1 MLPARRLILKIILKT
16 FAACLLLAIF
26 TCDIS
31 IASTDTDVIADSDRP
46 ASSKDLTVQPG
57 DDIDATE
64 EFEMVV
70 RASSDISS
78 TGKTV
83 IDENEIRSN
92 LSASSVDGV
101 LENTAGVDFIRRD
114 AGGSQNSRIRLRG
127 MDESRL
133 LILLNGRQLNGAGV
147 YGGYYVDWTSLS
159 LENVERLELYRGA
172 APVKFGNN
180 LGGVLNI
187 VTREDTKVFQGFL
200 RMSGGSHGT
209 WRAQLSQSW
218 GAGPILFNVYG
229 RHSETDGYLRNGFAQ
244 NESVGGGLTFLLPQ
258 HFKLSTNARYSYS
271 KSGMPVYNM
280 PDSPYYDSRLPD
292 SIEARLGGPGVNF
305 LNHGVENWGPLD
317 WGDGSDMRDHRGHF
331 DVALSRKT
339 EAFDMEVRAWLMEQR
354 RTDRFYAIED
364 NRHLILRRK
373 AAPEKHNWG
382 WQLDLRNTFE
392 FIGTHTL
399 EYGCG
404 GTYLGYGDIIVTHV
418 DEAFFSE
425 RTIPQDSQG
434 KTTVSML
441 HGIYLQDTWKMHRRV
456 TLELGLRFDMWHADG
471 PPDETEVVKENAPGP
486 RGAFSVRTWRG
497 GQISARYRYATRFPG
512 LPEYYWWFS
521 GYQPAARK
529 DLTAENA
536 HQVEM
541 EVKHAFTDR
550 TAVIARGYYY
560 SVNDYI
566 RTIFGYRPSRV
577 IYNMDKVHFA
587 GFELEGTYALPHQLY
602 TFANYTFQATRKVG
616 DVLDN
621 SNALSD
627 ELVELPRH
635 KFNSGFGYD
644 DRDGFQAQLTV
655 RFVGLRH
662 AILGD
667 LTAPGRS
674 HMERMDSFWKIDI
687 NASYPIIQQEK
698 TKRNVRVEASVD
710 NLLNQSWSEEYGY
723 PMPGLVFMA
732 GMRATL

>member
-1 MLPARRLILKIILKT
+1 MKFKSETIR
-16 FAACLLLAIF
+16 ACSLLLFFFA
-26 TCDIS
+26 CDIS
-31 IASTDTDVIADSDRP
+31 IASTDNDVAVDSDRTN
-46 ASSKDLTVQPG
+46 ASTDEVAHSE
-57 DDIDATE
+57 DAAPPLE
-64 EFEMVV
+64 EFEIVV
-70 RASSDISS
+70 RARADNAS
-78 TGKTV
+78 TVQTV
-83 IDENEIRSN
+83 IEEEDIRST
-92 LSASSVDGV
+92 LSTPSVDGL
-101 LENTAGVDFIRRD
+101 LEHTAGVDFNRRD

-133 LILLNGRQLNGAGV
+133 LILLNGRKLNGAGV

-172 APVKFGNN
+172 APVKYGNN

-187 VTREDTKVFQGFL
+187 ITREGTKDFHGFL
-200 RMSGGSHGT
+200 RMSGGSYGT
-209 WRAQLSQSW
+209 WSAQWSQSW
-218 GAGPILFNVYG
+218 GAGPILFNVYA
-229 RHSETDGYLRNGFAQ
+229 RHFETDGHLRNGFAQ

-271 KSGMPVYNM
+271 KSGMAVYNM

-305 LNHGVENWGPLD
+305 LNHGAENWGPLD
-317 WGDGSDMRDHRGHF
+317 WGDGTDIRDHRGHF

-339 EAFDMEVRAWLMEQR
+339 EAFDMDVSAWLMEQR
-354 RTDRFYAIED
+354 RKDRFYAIED
-364 NRHLILRRK
+364 NRHLILRRE

-382 WQLDLRNTFE
+382 WQFDFRNTFD
-392 FIGTHTL
+392 FVGSHTV
-399 EYGCG
+399 EYGGG
-404 GTYLGYGDIIVTHV
+404 GTYLGYGDITVEHV
-418 DEAFFSE
+418 DEAFFSA
-425 RTIPQDSQG
+425 RAIPQDSRG

-441 HGIYLQDTWKMHRRV
+441 HGLYLQDFWKIHRRL

-471 PPDETEVVKENAPGP
+471 PPEETEVAKENALGP
-486 RGAFSVRTWRG
+486 RGAISVRTWRG
-497 GQISARYRYATRFPG
+497 GQINARYRYATRFPG

-521 GYQPAARK
+521 GYQPEERK

-541 EVKHAFTDR
+541 EVKHAFTDK

-560 SVNDYI
+560 AVNDYI

-577 IYNMDKVHFA
+577 IYNIDKVHFA
-587 GFELEGTYALPHQLY
+587 GVELEGTYALPHQLY
-602 TFANYTFQATRKVG
+602 TWANYTFQATRKVG

-635 KFNSGFGYD
+635 KFNFGFGYD
-644 DRDGFQAQLTV
+644 DRDGLQAQLAI

-667 LTAPGRS
+667 LAVPGSSR
-674 HMERMDSFWKIDI
+674 MERMGSFWKIDI